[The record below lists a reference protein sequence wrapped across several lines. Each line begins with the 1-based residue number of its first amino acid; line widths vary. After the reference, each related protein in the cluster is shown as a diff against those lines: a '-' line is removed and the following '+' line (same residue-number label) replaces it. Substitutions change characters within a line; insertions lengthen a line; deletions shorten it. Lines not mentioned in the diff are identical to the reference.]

1 MVFLLIKFSVGS
13 VQLFK
18 PLNKYFIMARIIS
31 VVSGKGGVGKTTLV
45 ANLGAYLAEIG
56 KNVLVVDGN
65 LSGANLGLHLDLP
78 ENYPFSLNML
88 LKGEIPLSEAVHRH
102 FLGFDIIPASIV
114 DMRINPRRLKHILK
128 DLAKGRD
135 FIIIDS
141 APGITHE
148 ALASIESSDEVILI
162 TGPEMPSIV
171 DILRSK
177 RLAEGKKKKVV
188 GVVVNR
194 TSREDFEVGS
204 HHIEDILDSPVIAN
218 IPEHKKVRESISM
231 KIPVVTYSPNS
242 NASIEIK
249 RLAHFLLGEE
259 FSKPGVWQRF
269 LNAFRR

>member
-1 MVFLLIKFSVGS
+1 
-13 VQLFK
+13 
-18 PLNKYFIMARIIS
+18 MARIIS

-78 ENYPFSLNML
+78 DNYPFSLNML
-88 LKGEIPLSEAVHRH
+88 LKGEISLHDAVYKH
-102 FLGFDIIPASIV
+102 FLGFDIVPASIV
-114 DMRINPRRLKHILK
+114 DMHINPRRLKHILK
-128 DLAKGRD
+128 NLSKDRD

-162 TGPEMPSIV
+162 TGPEIPSIV

-177 RLAEGKKKKVV
+177 NLAEGKNKKII

-194 TSREDFEVGS
+194 TSKEDFEVGPE
-204 HHIEDILDSPVIAN
+204 HVEEILDLPVIAN
-218 IPEHKKVRESISM
+218 IPEHKKVRESIAM
-231 KIPVVTYSPNS
+231 KTPVVTYSPNS
-242 NASIEIK
+242 KVSLEMK

-259 FSKPGVWQRF
+259 LPEPGFWQRF
-269 LNAFRR
+269 LSVFRR